1 MSYLANSNLVISN
14 KRGRGRGG
22 ARGAGDD
29 GTAKSLNA
37 ADLKMGDLVRPSA
50 KPSDT
55 TKSKKPKKSTDIDL
69 DVLTGGTQG
78 FNVDTAPALYRP
90 KTKETRAAYE
100 ALLAEIKSVLTDAPH
115 DVLCGAADEIL
126 LVLKDDGM
134 RDPDRQ
140 RDISKMLGDTVDTN
154 KYTKFV
160 AIGKLINDF
169 SVDDDDGEGDGMD
182 EELGVA
188 VEFEDEDDE
197 ENMIQTEVVD
207 DEDDSDDKE
216 DEDGDVDLPGP
227 NSAGAIGDRDDPMS
241 EDDDDEGVQ
250 GDATAVPKAKEI
262 DGFWLQRRISEAYD
276 VSGDALEADQA
287 QMIAEEVFDVLKMS
301 DVREIENK
309 LVMLMEF
316 ERFELVKELMTHKDR
331 IVWCMRLARAANDD
345 EKKAI
350 EAEMAGSKRGL
361 AVLNELKG
369 TRTSAR
375 DREHRVE
382 KSIREEARRLQRA
395 ADQNGTQ
402 NGVPNG
408 SRADMSGRKTID
420 LESLKFAEGGHLN
433 SNKSTS
439 LPQGSFR
446 TVHKGYEEVH
456 VPALKQPPFSK
467 GEKLKEIKD
476 LPAWAQAGFKGMK
489 NLNRLQSKVCDAA
502 LFSSENMLV
511 CAPTGA
517 GKTNVAMLTMLHEI
531 GMHRKSDGTIDTSA
545 FKMIYVAPMKALVAE
560 MVGNFSKRFEPYGI
574 QVRELTGDIS
584 LSRTEIEQTQLI
596 IVTPE
601 KWDIITRKSGE
612 RAYTQLVKLVIMD
625 EIHLLHDSRG
635 PVLECL
641 VARTL
646 RQVEST
652 QEMVRLVGLSAT
664 LPNYEDVATF
674 LRVDPDKG
682 LFYFDNS
689 YRPCPLAQQYIGVT
703 AKKPLQRFQL
713 MNEICYEKVMDSAGK
728 HQVLVFVHSRKET
741 AKTAKFIK
749 DEAMRNETLMR
760 ILKDDSASREILET
774 EAEAVKSADLKALLP
789 FGLGIHH
796 AGMTRADRTLV
807 EDLFADGHIQVL
819 VSTATLAWGV
829 NLPAHTVIIKGTQI
843 YNPTQSAWTELSPLD
858 VMQMFGRAG
867 RPQFDTFGEGIII
880 TTHSELQFYLSLF
893 NMQLPVE
900 SQLVGTLA
908 NNLNAEIV
916 LGSIQSI
923 EDAAVWLGYTYFY
936 VRMLCNPQLY
946 GVPIDA
952 IDADPVLKDRRM
964 DLAHS
969 AAALLDKHNLVKY
982 DRRSGALQS
991 TDLGRIASHYY
1002 VSIDTIASFNEH
1014 LRPTFGDIEL
1024 LRLFT
1029 QAEEFKYMVVRE
1041 EEKLELA
1048 KLIDRVPIPVKE
1060 GLDEPAAKINVLL
1073 QAHISRLRLDGLSLS
1088 SDMVYVTQS
1097 AGRLMRCLYEVCCR
1111 RGWANLAEKSLI
1123 LSKCVQVKMWA
1134 SQTPLRQFVGVPSEI
1149 LMKVERKELPWE
1161 RWYDL
1166 SALEIG
1172 ELIRF
1177 PKMGKTLYRLI
1188 HQFPRVD
1195 LGAHVQP
1202 ITRTLLRVE
1211 VVVTPNFQWDE
1222 KIHGYAEPFIV
1233 IVEDADSE
1241 NIIHQEG
1248 FLLTQ
1253 ARCEEDSVITFTL
1266 PITDPLPPQYFV
1278 RVISDKWLGCEATL
1292 PLSFRHLVLPE
1303 KYAPPTELLD
1313 LQPLPVAALKNKQF
1327 EAIIAEGGEGAS
1339 LPLSEFNPIQTQTF
1353 QAVYGSDESV
1363 FVAAPAGSGTDTIAE
1378 LAILRVLGRKNS
1390 AKIVYVAP
1398 MKPTQNN
1405 KLELWS
1411 RKFKPLGAAV
1421 NALTGEPLVD
1431 AKILDRSD
1439 LVVASPQEWEALS
1452 RRWRQRKAVQK
1463 VGLFIV
1469 DDLHLVGG
1477 KHGPVL
1483 EVGTSRVRY
1492 MASQLESPVRILGLS
1507 ASLANAKD
1515 VGNWIGASSKNIFNF
1530 PPSARPVPVEIQIN
1544 GFDIHSQEGRM
1555 QAMARPTYRA
1565 VSRGIQSSCP
1575 GGTPGG
1581 NPDGRPEDNPVIVF
1595 VPTRRHAKKT
1605 ASDLL
1610 TFAAGEN
1617 DAEKFKAK
1625 GASAEDL
1632 APFLD
1637 VLKDDSLKY
1646 ALELGVGYLHESQT
1660 DQEQCV
1666 VKALFGSGALSV
1678 VIVTASQCWGLTTA
1692 AKTVVI
1698 MGTQY
1703 HDSMGQMANDYSM
1716 SDLLRMVGMAGRAG
1730 IDAKAS
1736 CTLMCHT
1743 PRKEYYKKFLFE
1755 PLPVESHLDATLH
1768 DAMCSE
1774 IVSKTVTNKQDAVDY
1789 ITWSFYYRRLT
1800 QNPNYYN
1807 MTGVTHRHVSDHLS
1821 DLVENVLT
1829 DLEESGLISIE
1840 NDFDLEALNLGMISA
1855 YYCVRYTTLE
1865 VFAASLAEK
1874 TKLKNLMEILCAA
1887 SEYDGMLVRPGEELV
1902 VQKLLLHAPLAVE
1915 KPRYAD
1921 AHTKVNAL
1929 LQSHI
1934 SRVHMNA
1941 DLRHD
1946 AREAVIA
1953 APKLL
1958 QAMVDVIS
1966 SSGWLKPALAAME
1979 LSQMI
1984 VQAVWQKD
1992 PVLMQVPGVSRDA
2005 AKAAMVNGAETVF
2018 DVVDMSPDERVDAL
2032 QITDPEA
2039 VRDANAWLDRYPDI
2053 SVSHEFAGDMT
2064 PGEPAQVVVTLER
2077 EGDGGNEGVPGPVIA
2092 PYYPGKKDE
2101 NWWLVVGDVDNN
2113 VLLAV
2118 KRVTVGAKAQ
2128 AKLQFVVPE
2137 SKTNLTLF
2145 FMSDSYCGLDQE
2157 IEL

>member
-1 MSYLANSNLVISN
+1 M
-14 KRGRGRGG
+14 
-22 ARGAGDD
+22 
-29 GTAKSLNA
+29 
-37 ADLKMGDLVRPSA
+37 
-50 KPSDT
+50 SDT
-55 TKSKKPKKSTDIDL
+55 L
-69 DVLTGGTQG
+69 
-78 FNVDTAPALYRP
+78 
-90 KTKETRAAYE
+90 
-100 ALLAEIKSVLTDAPH
+100 
-115 DVLCGAADEIL
+115 
-126 LVLKDDGM
+126 
-134 RDPDRQ
+134 
-140 RDISKMLGDTVDTN
+140 MLSLRS
-154 KYTKFV
+154 FH
-160 AIGKLINDF
+160 LI
-169 SVDDDDGEGDGMD
+169 
-182 EELGVA
+182 
-188 VEFEDEDDE
+188 
-197 ENMIQTEVVD
+197 
-207 DEDDSDDKE
+207 
-216 DEDGDVDLPGP
+216 
-227 NSAGAIGDRDDPMS
+227 
-241 EDDDDEGVQ
+241 Q
-250 GDATAVPKAKEI
+250 GDS
-262 DGFWLQRRISEAYD
+262 L
-276 VSGDALEADQA
+276 DANQA
-287 QMIAEEVFDVLKMS
+287 QKIAEEVFGVLQLA
-301 DVREIENK
+301 DVREMENK
-309 LVMLMEF
+309 LVMLMDF
-316 ERFELVKELMTHKDR
+316 ERFELVKELTNHKDR
-331 IVWCMRLARAANDD
+331 IVWCMRLARSAN
-345 EKKAI
+345 EAERRQI
-350 EAEMAGSKRGL
+350 EAEMTASKKGMS
-361 AVLNELKG
+361 VLHELKG
-369 TRTSAR
+369 TRSSAR
-375 DREHRVE
+375 DREHAVE

-395 ADQNGTQ
+395 NGQ
-402 NGVPNG
+402 DNGASQPDYG
-408 SRADMSGRKTID
+408 SRKTID

-439 LPQGSFR
+439 LPQGSYR

-456 VPALKQPPFSK
+456 VPALKQPPFAK
-467 GEKLKEIKD
+467 GEKLKEIKA
-476 LPAWAQAGFKGMK
+476 LPEWAQAGFEGMK
-489 NLNRLQSKVCDAA
+489 SLNRLQSKVCDTA

-531 GMHRKSDGTIDTSA
+531 GLHRGADGRIDTSA

-560 MVGNFSKRFEPYGI
+560 MVGNFSKRLEPYGV

-584 LSRTEIEQTQLI
+584 LSKKEIDETQLI

-646 RQVEST
+646 RQIEST

-674 LRVDPDKG
+674 LRVNPDKG

-703 AKKPLQRFQL
+703 VKKPLQRFQL

-728 HQVLVFVHSRKET
+728 HQVLIFVHSRKET

-749 DEAMRNETLMR
+749 DEAMKNETLMR

-789 FGLGIHH
+789 FGIGVHH

-829 NLPAHTVIIKGTQI
+829 NLPAHTVIIKGTQV
-843 YNPTQSAWTELSPLD
+843 YNPVKSAWTELSPLD

-908 NNLNAEIV
+908 NNLNAEVV

-923 EDAAVWLGYTYFY
+923 EDAASWLGYTYFY

-952 IDADPVLKDRRM
+952 LDADPALKDRRM

-1002 VSIDTIASFNEH
+1002 VSIDTIAAFNEL

-1048 KLIDRVPIPVKE
+1048 KLIDRVPIPIKE
-1060 GLDEPAAKINVLL
+1060 SLDEPAAKINVLL
-1073 QAHISRLRLDGLSLS
+1073 QAHISRLRLEGLSLS

-1111 RGWANLAEKSLI
+1111 RGWANLAEKSLV
-1123 LSKCVQVKMWA
+1123 LSKCVQSKMWA
-1134 SQTPLRQFVGVPSEI
+1134 SQTPLRQFAGIPAEI

-1161 RWYDL
+1161 RWNDL

-1172 ELIRF
+1172 ELIRL
-1177 PKMGKTLYRLI
+1177 PKMGKTLHRLI
-1188 HQFPRVD
+1188 HQFPRLE

-1211 VVVTPNFQWDE
+1211 LVITPEFQWDE
-1222 KIHGYAEPFIV
+1222 KIHGYAEPFII

-1241 NIIHQEG
+1241 IILHQEG

-1253 ARCEEDSVITFTL
+1253 PRCEEDSVVTFTL

-1278 RVISDKWLGCEATL
+1278 RVVSDKWLGCEAAL
-1292 PLSFRHLVLPE
+1292 PLSFRHLILPE

-1313 LQPLPVAALKNKQF
+1313 LQPLPVASLKNRQF
-1327 EAIIAEGGEGAS
+1327 ETIIASEGI
-1339 LPLSEFNPIQTQTF
+1339 SELNPIQTQTF
-1353 QAVYGSDESV
+1353 QAVYGTDDSV
-1363 FVAAPAGSGTDTIAE
+1363 FVAAPPGSGTGAIAE
-1378 LAILRVLGRKNS
+1378 LAIMRMLSKADGSVPHDGAAPHNGVAEMAQKV
-1390 AKIVYVAP
+1390 VYVAP
-1398 MKPTQNN
+1398 MKATQDK
-1405 KLELWS
+1405 KLELWT
-1411 RKFKPLGAAV
+1411 RKFAPLGVVV
-1421 NALTGEPLVD
+1421 NGLTGEPLAD
-1431 AKILDRSD
+1431 AKILDTSQI
-1439 LVVASPQEWEALS
+1439 VVSSPQAWETLS

-1477 KHGPVL
+1477 RDGPVL
-1483 EVGTSRVRY
+1483 EVGTSRVRL
-1492 MASQLESPVRILGLS
+1492 MASQLESPIRIIGLS

-1544 GFDIHSQEGRM
+1544 GFDIYSQEGRM
-1555 QAMARPTYRA
+1555 QAMVRPTYRA
-1565 VSRGIQSSCP
+1565 ISRGMQCS
-1575 GGTPGG
+1575 GGDEAGPS
-1581 NPDGRPEDNPVIVF
+1581 IVF
-1595 VPTRRHAKKT
+1595 VPTRKYAKKL

-1610 TFAAGEN
+1610 TLAAGEN
-1617 DAEKFKAK
+1617 DADKFKARD
-1625 GASAEDL
+1625 ASVDDL

-1637 VLKDDSLKY
+1637 VVKDASLRY
-1646 ALELGVGYLHESQT
+1646 ALECGVGYLHESQT
-1660 DQEQCV
+1660 EREQNV
-1666 VKALFGSGALSV
+1666 VRALFDSGAVNVLV
-1678 VIVTASQCWGLTTA
+1678 VTAGECWSLNTA
-1692 AKTVVI
+1692 ARTVVI

-1703 HDSMGQMANDYSM
+1703 HDSMGQLSNDYSM
-1716 SDLLRMVGMAGRAG
+1716 SDLLQMVGMAGRSG
-1730 IDAKAS
+1730 VDAKAS

-1755 PLPVESHLDATLH
+1755 PLPIESHLDAALH
-1768 DAMCSE
+1768 DALCSE
-1774 IVSKTVTNKQDAVDY
+1774 IVSRTVANKQDAVDF
-1789 ITWSFYYRRLT
+1789 ITWSLYYRRLT

-1821 DLVENVLT
+1821 DLVETVLA
-1829 DLEESGLISIE
+1829 DLEESGLIAIE

-1855 YYCVRYTTLE
+1855 YYSVKYTTLE

-1874 TKLKNLMEILCAA
+1874 TKLKNLVEILCAA
-1887 SEYDGMLVRPGEELV
+1887 SEYDAVLVRPGEELAV
-1902 VQKLLLHAPLAVE
+1902 EKLLRHAPLAVE

-1934 SRVHMNA
+1934 SRSHMNP

-1946 AREAVIA
+1946 ARQAVLL

-1992 PVLMQVPGVSRDA
+1992 PVLMQIPGVTREV
-2005 AKAAMVNGAETVF
+2005 AKAAMSNGAETVF
-2018 DVVDMSPDERVDAL
+2018 DVVDMSPEERAEAL
-2032 QITDPEA
+2032 QLTDNEA
-2039 VRDANAWLDRYPDI
+2039 RREANSWLDRYPDI
-2053 SVSHEFAGDMT
+2053 SVSHEFAGQVT
-2064 PGEPAQVVVTLER
+2064 PGEPVQMIVSLER
-2077 EGDGGNEGVPGPVIA
+2077 EGGIRGVVEKTPVVIA
-2092 PYYPGKKDE
+2092 PHFPGKKDE
-2101 NWWLVVGDVDNN
+2101 NWWLVVGDVENN

-2118 KRVTVGAKAQ
+2118 KRVTVGVEARV
-2128 AKLQFVVPE
+2128 KLQFVVPE
-2137 SKTNLTLF
+2137 TKADLTLF

-2157 IEL
+2157 IELEY

>member
-1 MSYLANSNLVISN
+1 M
-14 KRGRGRGG
+14 
-22 ARGAGDD
+22 
-29 GTAKSLNA
+29 
-37 ADLKMGDLVRPSA
+37 
-50 KPSDT
+50 
-55 TKSKKPKKSTDIDL
+55 
-69 DVLTGGTQG
+69 
-78 FNVDTAPALYRP
+78 
-90 KTKETRAAYE
+90 
-100 ALLAEIKSVLTDAPH
+100 
-115 DVLCGAADEIL
+115 
-126 LVLKDDGM
+126 
-134 RDPDRQ
+134 
-140 RDISKMLGDTVDTN
+140 
-154 KYTKFV
+154 V
-160 AIGKLINDF
+160 A
-169 SVDDDDGEGDGMD
+169 
-182 EELGVA
+182 
-188 VEFEDEDDE
+188 
-197 ENMIQTEVVD
+197 
-207 DEDDSDDKE
+207 
-216 DEDGDVDLPGP
+216 
-227 NSAGAIGDRDDPMS
+227 
-241 EDDDDEGVQ
+241 
-250 GDATAVPKAKEI
+250 
-262 DGFWLQRRISEAYD
+262 
-276 VSGDALEADQA
+276 
-287 QMIAEEVFDVLKMS
+287 
-301 DVREIENK
+301 
-309 LVMLMEF
+309 
-316 ERFELVKELMTHKDR
+316 
-331 IVWCMRLARAANDD
+331 
-345 EKKAI
+345 
-350 EAEMAGSKRGL
+350 
-361 AVLNELKG
+361 
-369 TRTSAR
+369 AR
-375 DREHRVE
+375 DSTGSELDWELDCRRRSTSSHALPRSPTLSHALTLSPPTHDNDNCREHRVE

-395 ADQNGTQ
+395 AGQNGAQ
-402 NGVPNG
+402 NGG
-408 SRADMSGRKTID
+408 ARDDASGRKMVD
-420 LESLKFAEGGHLN
+420 LESLRFAEGGHLN
-433 SNKSTS
+433 SNKATS

-456 VPALKQPPFSK
+456 VPALKQPPFAK
-467 GEKLKEIKD
+467 GEKLKEIKE

-489 NLNRLQSKVCDAA
+489 SLNRLQSKVCEAA

-560 MVGNFSKRFEPYGI
+560 MVGNFSKRLEPYGI

-584 LSRTEIEQTQLI
+584 LSKAEIEETQLI

-674 LRVDPDKG
+674 LRVNPDKG

-728 HQVLVFVHSRKET
+728 HQVLIFVHSRKET
-741 AKTAKFIK
+741 AKTAKFVK

-843 YNPTQSAWTELSPLD
+843 YNPVQSAWTELSPLD

-908 NNLNAEIV
+908 NNLNAEVV
-916 LGSIQSI
+916 LGSVQSI
-923 EDAAVWLGYTYFY
+923 EDAAAWLGYTYFY

-952 IDADPVLKDRRM
+952 VDADPVLKDRRL

-969 AAALLDKHNLVKY
+969 AAAMLDKHNLVKY

-1002 VSIDTIASFNEH
+1002 VSIDTIAAFNEH

-1029 QAEEFKYMVVRE
+1029 QADEFKYMVVRE

-1060 GLDEPAAKINVLL
+1060 NLDDPAAKINVLL
-1073 QAHISRLRLDGLSLS
+1073 QAYISRLRLDGLSLS

-1111 RGWANLAEKSLI
+1111 RGWAGLAEKSLV

-1134 SQTPLRQFVGVPSEI
+1134 SQTPLRQFAGVPAEI

-1177 PKMGKTLYRLI
+1177 PKMGKTLHRLI
-1188 HQFPRVD
+1188 HQFPRVE

-1211 VVVTPNFQWDE
+1211 VVITPDFQWDD

-1241 NIIHQEG
+1241 IIIHQEG
-1248 FLLTQ
+1248 FLLTR
-1253 ARCEEDSVITFTL
+1253 ARCEEDSIITFTL

-1292 PLSFRHLVLPE
+1292 PLSFRHLILPE

-1327 EAIIAEGGEGAS
+1327 EAVIAGDGI
-1339 LPLSEFNPIQTQTF
+1339 SELNPIQTQTF
-1353 QAVYGSDESV
+1353 QAVYGSDDSV
-1363 FVAAPAGSGTDTIAE
+1363 FVAAPAGSGTATIAE
-1378 LAILRVLGRKNS
+1378 LAILRMLGKGGEEGKEGG
-1390 AKIVYVAP
+1390 ADKVVYVAP
-1398 MKPTQNN
+1398 MKATQDH
-1405 KLELWS
+1405 KVELWS
-1411 RKFKPLGAAV
+1411 QKFAPLGAVV

-1431 AKILDRSD
+1431 AKILDRSH
-1439 LVVASPQEWEALS
+1439 VVVGSPQAWEALS

-1463 VGLFIV
+1463 VGLFIA

-1477 KHGPVL
+1477 RDGPVL

-1492 MASQLESPVRILGLS
+1492 MASQLESPIRIVGLS

-1515 VGNWIGASSKNIFNF
+1515 VGSWIGASSKNIFNF

-1544 GFDIHSQEGRM
+1544 GFDIYSQEARM
-1555 QAMARPTYRA
+1555 QAMARPAYRA
-1565 VSRGIQSSCP
+1565 VSRGLQSA
-1575 GGTPGG
+1575 GAGAAV
-1581 NPDGRPEDNPVIVF
+1581 NPEDNPAIVF
-1595 VPTRRHAKKT
+1595 VPTRKHAKKT

-1632 APFLD
+1632 APFLEA
-1637 VLKDDSLKY
+1637 VKDESLKY
-1646 ALELGVGYLHESQT
+1646 ALEYGVGYLHESQT
-1660 DQEQCV
+1660 EREQSV
-1666 VKALFGSGALSV
+1666 VKALYGSGALSV
-1678 VIVTASQCWGLTTA
+1678 LVVAASECWGLTSA
-1692 AKTVVI
+1692 AKTVVV

-1703 HDSMGQMANDYSM
+1703 YDSMGQAANDYSM
-1716 SDLLRMVGMAGRAG
+1716 SDLLHMVGMAGRAG
-1730 IDAKAS
+1730 VDAKAS

-1755 PLPVESHLDATLH
+1755 PLPIESHLDATLH
-1768 DAMCSE
+1768 DALCSE
-1774 IVSKTVTNKQDAVDY
+1774 IVSKTIANKQDAVDFV
-1789 ITWSFYYRRLT
+1789 TWTFYYRRLT

-1821 DLVENVLT
+1821 DLVESVLA
-1829 DLEESGLISIE
+1829 DLEESGLIAIE
-1840 NDFDLEALNLGMISA
+1840 NDFDLEALNLGMIAS
-1855 YYCVRYTTLE
+1855 YYCVKYTTLE

-1887 SEYDGMLVRPGEELV
+1887 SEYDGVLVRPGEELA

-1934 SRVHMNA
+1934 SRTHMNA

-1946 AREAVIA
+1946 ARQAVLA

-1992 PVLMQVPGVSRDA
+1992 PVLMQVPGISREA
-2005 AKAAMVNGAETVF
+2005 AKAAMDDGAETVF
-2018 DVVDMSPDERVDAL
+2018 DVVDMSHKERAKVLQIPDE
-2032 QITDPEA
+2032 EA
-2039 VRDANAWLDRYPDI
+2039 MREANAWLDRYPDI
-2053 SVSHEFAGDMT
+2053 SVSHEFAGDVT
-2064 PGEPAQVVVTLER
+2064 PGEPTQVVVSLER
-2077 EGDGGNEGVPGPVIA
+2077 EGDEDGVVGPVIA
-2092 PYYPGKKDE
+2092 PHYPGKKDE
-2101 NWWLVVGDVDNN
+2101 SWWLVVGDVENN

-2118 KRVTVGAKAQ
+2118 KRVTVGSKAQ

-2137 SKTNLTLF
+2137 SKANLTLF

-2157 IEL
+2157 IELEY

>member
-1 MSYLANSNLVISN
+1 
-14 KRGRGRGG
+14 
-22 ARGAGDD
+22 
-29 GTAKSLNA
+29 
-37 ADLKMGDLVRPSA
+37 
-50 KPSDT
+50 
-55 TKSKKPKKSTDIDL
+55 
-69 DVLTGGTQG
+69 
-78 FNVDTAPALYRP
+78 
-90 KTKETRAAYE
+90 
-100 ALLAEIKSVLTDAPH
+100 
-115 DVLCGAADEIL
+115 
-126 LVLKDDGM
+126 
-134 RDPDRQ
+134 
-140 RDISKMLGDTVDTN
+140 ML
-154 KYTKFV
+154 
-160 AIGKLINDF
+160 
-169 SVDDDDGEGDGMD
+169 VDD
-182 EELGVA
+182 
-188 VEFEDEDDE
+188 
-197 ENMIQTEVVD
+197 
-207 DEDDSDDKE
+207 S
-216 DEDGDVDLPGP
+216 
-227 NSAGAIGDRDDPMS
+227 
-241 EDDDDEGVQ
+241 Q
-250 GDATAVPKAKEI
+250 GDALDP
-262 DGFWLQRRISEAYD
+262 S
-276 VSGDALEADQA
+276 QA
-287 QMIAEEVFDVLKMS
+287 QRIAEEVFGVLQMA
-301 DVREIENK
+301 DIREIENK
-309 LVMLMEF
+309 LVTLMDF
-316 ERFELVKELMTHKDR
+316 ERFELVKELTLHKDR
-331 IVWCMRLARAANDD
+331 IVWCMRLARASS
-345 EKKAI
+345 
-350 EAEMAGSKRGL
+350 EAERREIEDEMTASKEGL
-361 AVLNELKG
+361 AVLHELKG
-369 TRTSAR
+369 TRSSAR
-375 DREHRVE
+375 DREHAVE
-382 KSIREEARRLQRA
+382 KSIREEARRLHRSDAQ
-395 ADQNGTQ
+395 QNGAAEAE
-402 NGVPNG
+402 GG
-408 SRADMSGRKTID
+408 SRKTLD

-439 LPQGSFR
+439 LPQGSYR

-456 VPALKQPPFSK
+456 VPALKQPPFAK
-467 GEKLKEIKD
+467 GEKLREIKA
-476 LPAWAQAGFKGMK
+476 LPEWAQAGFKGMK
-489 NLNRLQSKVCDAA
+489 SLNRLQSKVCDTA
-502 LFSSENMLV
+502 LFSAENMLV

-531 GMHRKSDGTIDTSA
+531 GLHRRSDGTIDTSA

-560 MVGNFSKRFEPYGI
+560 MVGNFSKRLEPYGV

-584 LSRTEIEQTQLI
+584 LSKAEIEETQLI

-612 RAYTQLVKLVIMD
+612 RAYTQLVRLVIMD

-646 RQVEST
+646 RQIEST

-674 LRVDPDKG
+674 LRVNTEKG

-689 YRPCPLAQQYIGVT
+689 YRPCPLAQQYIGITV
-703 AKKPLQRFQL
+703 KKPLQRFQL

-728 HQVLVFVHSRKET
+728 HQVLIFVHSRKET

-749 DEAMRNETLMR
+749 DEAMRNETLMT

-774 EAEAVKSADLKALLP
+774 EAEAVKSADLKAILP

-843 YNPTQSAWTELSPLD
+843 YNPVKSAWTELSPLD

-880 TTHSELQFYLSLF
+880 TSHNELQFYLSLF

-900 SQLVGTLA
+900 SQLIGTLA
-908 NNLNAEIV
+908 NNLNAEVV

-923 EDAAVWLGYTYFY
+923 DDAAAWLGYTYFY

-952 IDADPVLKDRRM
+952 VDADPVLKERRM

-969 AAALLDKHNLVKY
+969 AAALLDKHSLIKY
-982 DRRSGALQS
+982 DRRSGSLQS

-1002 VSIDTIASFNEH
+1002 VSIDTIAAFNEH

-1029 QAEEFKYMVVRE
+1029 QADEFKYMVVRE

-1073 QAHISRLRLDGLSLS
+1073 QAHISRLRLEGLSLS

-1111 RGWANLAEKSLI
+1111 RGWANLAEKSLV
-1123 LSKCVQVKMWA
+1123 LSKCVQAKMWA
-1134 SQTPLRQFVGVPSEI
+1134 SQTPLRQFAGVPAEI

-1161 RWYDL
+1161 RWNDL

-1172 ELIRF
+1172 ELIRL
-1177 PKMGKTLYRLI
+1177 PRMGKTLHRLI
-1188 HQFPRVD
+1188 HQFPRVE

-1211 VVVTPNFQWDE
+1211 LVITPDFQWDD

-1241 NIIHQEG
+1241 IIMHKEL
-1248 FLLTQ
+1248 FLLTR

-1266 PITDPLPPQYFV
+1266 PIMDPLPPQYFV

-1292 PLSFRHLVLPE
+1292 PLSFRHLILPE

-1313 LQPLPVAALKNKQF
+1313 MQPLPITSLKNEQF
-1327 EAIIAEGGEGAS
+1327 ESILAGEGI
-1339 LPLSEFNPIQTQTF
+1339 SELNPIQTQTF
-1353 QAVYGSDESV
+1353 QAIYGSEDSV
-1363 FVAAPAGSGTDTIAE
+1363 FVAAPAGSGTGTIAE
-1378 LAILRVLGRKNS
+1378 LAIMRMLAKADLAGPEDGASRASGAARKV
-1390 AKIVYVAP
+1390 VYVAP
-1398 MKPTQNN
+1398 MKATQEHA
-1405 KLELWS
+1405 LELW
-1411 RKFKPLGAAV
+1411 RQKFAPLGAAV
-1421 NALTGEPLVD
+1421 SALTGEPLAD
-1431 AKILDRSD
+1431 AKILDESHI
-1439 LVVASPQEWEALS
+1439 VIASPQAWETLS

-1469 DDLHLVGG
+1469 DELHLVGG
-1477 KHGPVL
+1477 REGPVL

-1492 MASQLESPVRILGLS
+1492 IASQLESPIRIIGLS
-1507 ASLANAKD
+1507 ASVANAKD

-1544 GFDIHSQEGRM
+1544 GFDIYSQEGRM
-1555 QAMARPTYRA
+1555 QAMARPTYMTL
-1565 VSRGIQSSCP
+1565 SRGIQSS
-1575 GGTPGG
+1575 GGA
-1581 NPDGRPEDNPVIVF
+1581 EDSPSIVF
-1595 VPTRRHAKKT
+1595 VPTRKHAKKT

-1617 DAEKFKAK
+1617 DADKFKAR
-1625 GASAEDL
+1625 GASVEDI

-1637 VLKDDSLKY
+1637 VIGDSSLRY
-1646 ALELGVGYLHESQT
+1646 ALEYGVGYLHESQT
-1660 DQEQCV
+1660 DREKSV
-1666 VKALFGSGALSV
+1666 VRALFSSGALTV
-1678 VIVTASQCWGLTTA
+1678 LIVAASECWSLTSK

-1703 HDSMGQMANDYSM
+1703 HDSMGQAANDYGM
-1716 SDLLRMVGMAGRAG
+1716 SDLLQMVGMAGRAG
-1730 IDAKAS
+1730 IDAKAT
-1736 CTLMCHT
+1736 CTLMCHM

-1755 PLPVESHLDATLH
+1755 PLPIESHLDAALH
-1768 DAMCSE
+1768 DALCSE
-1774 IVSKTVTNKQDAVDY
+1774 IVSKTVTNKQDAVEY
-1789 ITWSFYYRRLT
+1789 ITWSLYYRRLT

-1821 DLVENVLT
+1821 DLVESVLA

-1855 YYCVRYTTLE
+1855 YYCVKYTTLE

-1887 SEYDGMLVRPGEELV
+1887 SEFDEMLVRPGEELAV
-1902 VQKLLLHAPLAVE
+1902 EKLLLHAPLAVE

-1934 SRVHMNA
+1934 SRTHMDA

-1946 AREAVIA
+1946 AMQAALA

-1992 PVLMQVPGVSRDA
+1992 PVLMQIPGVSREV
-2005 AKAAMVNGAETVF
+2005 AKAAIANGAETVF
-2018 DVVDMSPDERVDAL
+2018 DVVDMSSDERAETL
-2032 QITDPEA
+2032 QITDKVALRE
-2039 VRDANAWLDRYPDI
+2039 ANAWLDRYPDI
-2053 SVSHEFAGDMT
+2053 SVNHEFAGQAI
-2064 PGEPAQVVVTLER
+2064 PGEPAQVVVSLER
-2077 EGDGGNEGVPGPVIA
+2077 ESDGEGGPPGPVIA
-2092 PYYPGKKDE
+2092 PHYPGRKDE
-2101 NWWLVVGDVDNN
+2101 NWWLVVGDIENN

-2118 KRVTVGAKAQ
+2118 KRVTVGLKAQ

-2137 SKTNLTLF
+2137 NKAGLTLF

-2157 IEL
+2157 IELEY